1 LKDKG
6 KGRADPQQWEVIS
19 ITDDSDMEP
28 DEEPTTNRTYSQMGP
43 QDMEIDNVT
52 AETQS
57 SGSASTKR
65 LSNSVPKRDHRTHIF
80 HFSQALISFTKTHPS
95 LADNLKSYELRREE
109 ERLLKLGFNS
119 KVEEG
124 GQDATQV
131 QIASWP
137 TKEGP
142 PLPL

>member
-1 LKDKG
+1 METD
-6 KGRADPQQWEVIS
+6 EVPS
-19 ITDDSDMEP
+19 AK
-28 DEEPTTNRTYSQMGP
+28 RTYSQIGP
-43 QDMEIDNVT
+43 QDMEIDNVNGVT
-52 AETQS
+52 AE
-57 SGSASTKR
+57 SGSTQR
-65 LSNSVPKRDHRTHIF
+65 LSNPVLKRDHRTHIF

-109 ERLLKLGFNS
+109 ERLSQLGFKS

-124 GQDATQV
+124 GKTATQV
-131 QIASWP
+131 QIASWR